1 MVLHMRQELRMS
13 QQLVMTPQLQQAI
26 KLLQLSR
33 IELQDLVRN
42 ELLEN
47 PLLEE
52 SQEMGTTNEEPIS
65 AVEMQDGVE
74 LQGSGADLGPT
85 DPPSQELKADEP
97 NADNFDWEA
106 YLQHQTLSG
115 PMPSAGVRPDD
126 DLPGLEQTM
135 ADEETLVEHLMW
147 QVRLSTFNA
156 LQEDIAEY
164 LVRSLSPAGY
174 LRSVTGP
181 QIAWRLGCSTLQVE
195 EVMRRVQQL
204 DPLAIASRNLAEAL
218 WIQARHPEH
227 PIDDPLVLTIIAK
240 HLHNL
245 EKRAYPA
252 VARDTGEALEEVYEA
267 TKVIMGLEPRPA
279 RQFVSES
286 PQYVTPDVYVHKI
299 GEDYVVTLNDDG
311 LPKLKISNYYKSA
324 MLAETDKVKAA
335 RGKPRP
341 PSQTKDG
348 VHTAHNGSVGGLG
361 NHAIHGAKPK
371 GESGEAKD
379 YITERLR
386 SAQWLIRSIQQRQRT
401 ILKVTKS
408 ILKFQRE
415 FFEKGPQHLRPLIL
429 KDVAEDIEMH
439 ESTVSRVTT
448 NKYVHT
454 PQGIYELKYFFNAG
468 ISKRG
473 GGELASEAVK
483 EKIKKLVEHEDP
495 KKPHSDQK
503 LVELLRDDGIKI
515 ARRTVAK
522 YREQLHLL
530 SSSKRRKLF

>member
-52 SQEMGTTNEEPIS
+52 SREMGTSNEEPVS
-65 AVEMQDGVE
+65 SVELQDGVE
-74 LQGSGADLGPT
+74 LQGDAGEAARADKPQ
-85 DPPSQELKADEP
+85 QEVKADAP

-106 YLQHQTLSG
+106 YLQNQNVSG
-115 PMPSAGVRPDD
+115 PSPGSGVRPDE

-135 ADEETLVEHLMW
+135 AEEETLVEHLMW
-147 QVRLSTFNA
+147 QIRMSNFGEVD
-156 LQEDIAEY
+156 EEIAEY
-164 LVRSLSPAGY
+164 VVRSVNSAGY
-174 LRSVTGP
+174 LRSATSP
-181 QIAWRLGCSTLQVE
+181 QIARRLGVSTLRVE
-195 EVMRRVQQL
+195 EVLRRIQQL
-204 DPLAIASRNLAEAL
+204 DPLGIASRNLAEVL

-240 HLHNL
+240 HLPNL
-245 EKRAYPA
+245 EKRAYQA

-279 RQFVSES
+279 RQFVSEA

-299 GEDYVVTLNDDG
+299 GDEYLVTLNDDG

-324 MLAETDKVKAA
+324 MLADKGGKGSKA
-335 RGKPRP
+335 
-341 PSQTKDG
+341 DG
-348 VHTAHNGSVGGLG
+348 GQ
-361 NHAIHGAKPK
+361 
-371 GESGEAKD
+371 AKD

-408 ILKFQRE
+408 ILGFQRE

-454 PQGIYELKYFFNAG
+454 PQGIFELKYFFNAG
-468 ISKRG
+468 ISRRG

-483 EKIKKLVEHEDP
+483 EKIRKLIENENP
-495 KKPHSDQK
+495 KKPFSDQK
-503 LVELLRDDGIKI
+503 LVELLRDDGITI

-522 YREQLHLL
+522 YREQLNLL

>member
-52 SQEMGTTNEEPIS
+52 SQEIGTSSEEPVS
-65 AVEMQDGVE
+65 SVEMQDGVE
-74 LQGSGADLGPT
+74 LQGQTGDTAPAEA
-85 DPPSQELKADEP
+85 PSQEIKADQP
-97 NADNFDWEA
+97 NADDSFDWEA
-106 YLQHQTLSG
+106 YLQHHSLSG
-115 PMPSAGVRPDD
+115 PLPSAGVRPDD

-135 ADEETLVEHLMW
+135 AAEETLVEHLMW
-147 QVRLSTFNA
+147 QVRLSNFSE
-156 LQEDIAEY
+156 LEEEIAEY
-164 LVRSLSPAGY
+164 IIRSLSPAGY
-174 LRSVTGP
+174 LRSVTAP
-181 QIAWRLGCSTLQVE
+181 QIARRLECSTLHVEQVL
-195 EVMRRVQQL
+195 RRVQQL

-299 GEDYVVTLNDDG
+299 GEEYIVTLNDDG
-311 LPKLKISNYYKSA
+311 LPKLKISNYYRSA
-324 MLAETDKVKAA
+324 MLAD
-335 RGKPRP
+335 
-341 PSQTKDG
+341 
-348 VHTAHNGSVGGLG
+348 
-361 NHAIHGAKPK
+361 PK
-371 GESGEAKD
+371 GGKGKVRRGSAASSGAAQAANGGSSKQSGEAKD

-454 PQGIYELKYFFNAG
+454 PQGIFELKYFFNAG

-483 EKIKKLVEHEDP
+483 EKIKKLVESEDSRRP
-495 KKPHSDQK
+495 YSDQK

-522 YREQLHLL
+522 YREQLNLL

>member
-1 MVLHMRQELRMS
+1 MRQELRMS

-33 IELQDLVRN
+33 MELQDLVRN

-52 SQEMGTTNEEPIS
+52 SQEMGTSNEEPVS

-74 LQGSGADLGPT
+74 QQGDSGENKPAEQ
-85 DPPSQELKADEP
+85 PSQEVKADEP

-106 YLQHQTLSG
+106 YLEHHSLSG
-115 PMPSAGVRPDD
+115 GLPASAVRPDD

-147 QVRLSTFNA
+147 QVRLSNFSA
-156 LQEDIAEY
+156 LEEDVAEY
-164 LVRSLSPAGY
+164 IVRSLSPSGY
-174 LRSVTGP
+174 LRGVTLP
-181 QIAWRLGCSTLQVE
+181 QMARRLGCSTLLVEQVL
-195 EVMRRVQQL
+195 RRVQQL
-204 DPLAIASRNLAEAL
+204 DPLAIASRNLAEVL

-227 PIDDPLVLTIIAK
+227 PIDDPLVLAIIAK
-240 HLHNL
+240 HLPNL
-245 EKRAYPA
+245 EKRAYPV

-299 GEDYVVTLNDDG
+299 GEEYLVTLNDDG
-311 LPKLKISNYYKSA
+311 LPKLKISNYYKAA
-324 MLAETDKVKAA
+324 MLAD
-335 RGKPRP
+335 GKG
-341 PSQTKDG
+341 K
-348 VHTAHNGSVGGLG
+348 GGKGQGKGAGKSLG
-361 NHAIHGAKPK
+361 K
-371 GESGEAKD
+371 GDTGQAKD

-454 PQGIYELKYFFNAG
+454 PQGIFELKYFFNAG

-483 EKIKKLVEHEDP
+483 DKIKRLVDAEDT
-495 KKPHSDQK
+495 KKPYSDQK

>member
-52 SQEMGTTNEEPIS
+52 SQEMGTTNEEPVS

-74 LQGSGADLGPT
+74 RQGDTGDGETKPAEA
-85 DPPSQELKADEP
+85 PSQEVKADEP
-97 NADNFDWEA
+97 NVDNFDWEA
-106 YLQHQTLSG
+106 YLQHHSLSG
-115 PMPSAGVRPDD
+115 PLPSGGVRPDD

-147 QVRLSTFNA
+147 QVRLSNFSS
-156 LQEDIAEY
+156 LEEEVAEY
-164 LVRSLSPAGY
+164 VVRSVSGAGY
-174 LRSVTGP
+174 LNVSVP
-181 QIAWRLGCSTLQVE
+181 QIAARVGCSTLLVEQVL
-195 EVMRRVQQL
+195 RRVQQL
-204 DPLAIASRNLAEAL
+204 DPLAIASRNLAEVL

-240 HLHNL
+240 HLPNL

-267 TKVIMGLEPRPA
+267 TKIIMGLEPRPA

-299 GEDYVVTLNDDG
+299 GEEYVVTLNDDG

-324 MLAETDKVKAA
+324 MLADSKAKA
-335 RGKPRP
+335 KG
-341 PSQTKDG
+341 QTRSKGDG
-348 VHTAHNGSVGGLG
+348 GQ
-361 NHAIHGAKPK
+361 
-371 GESGEAKD
+371 AKD

-408 ILKFQRE
+408 ILGFQRE

-483 EKIKKLVEHEDP
+483 EKIKKLIEVEDQ
-495 KKPHSDQK
+495 KKPYSDQK
-503 LVELLRDDGIKI
+503 LVELLRDEGITI

>member
-33 IELQDLVRN
+33 MELQDLVRN

-52 SQEMGTTNEEPIS
+52 SQEMGTSNEEPVS

-74 LQGSGADLGPT
+74 LQGDGGESDTGERNSSEVPN
-85 DPPSQELKADEP
+85 QEVRADEP

-106 YLQHQTLSG
+106 YLQHHSLSG
-115 PMPSAGVRPDD
+115 PMPAGGVRADD

-135 ADEETLVEHLMW
+135 AAEETLVEHLLW
-147 QVRLSTFNA
+147 QVRLSNFSA
-156 LQEDIAEY
+156 LEEDVAEY
-164 LVRSLSPAGY
+164 IIRSVSPAGY
-174 LRSVTGP
+174 LRGLSVT
-181 QIAWRLGCSTLQVE
+181 QIAQRVGASTLLVEQVL
-195 EVMRRVQQL
+195 RRVQQL
-204 DPLAIASRNLAEAL
+204 DPLAIGSRNLAEVL
-218 WIQARHPEH
+218 WIQACHPEH

-240 HLHNL
+240 HLPNL
-245 EKRAYPA
+245 EKRAYQV
-252 VARDTGEALEEVYEA
+252 VARETGEALEEVYEA
-267 TKVIMGLEPRPA
+267 TKVIMSLEPRPA
-279 RQFVSES
+279 RQFVVEA

-299 GEDYVVTLNDDG
+299 GDDYVVTLNDDG
-311 LPKLKISNYYKSA
+311 LPKLKISNYYRSA
-324 MLAETDKVKAA
+324 MLAEAKGLADAKAKGA
-335 RGKPRP
+335 PRG
-341 PSQTKDG
+341 
-348 VHTAHNGSVGGLG
+348 L
-361 NHAIHGAKPK
+361 AKPK
-371 GESGEAKD
+371 SQNGQAKD

-454 PQGIYELKYFFNAG
+454 PQGIFELKYFFNAG

-473 GGELASEAVK
+473 DGELASEAVK
-483 EKIKKLVEHEDP
+483 EKIKKLIEAEDTRHP
-495 KKPHSDQK
+495 YSDQK
-503 LVELLRDDGIKI
+503 LVELLRDEGIAI

-522 YREQLHLL
+522 YREQLNLL